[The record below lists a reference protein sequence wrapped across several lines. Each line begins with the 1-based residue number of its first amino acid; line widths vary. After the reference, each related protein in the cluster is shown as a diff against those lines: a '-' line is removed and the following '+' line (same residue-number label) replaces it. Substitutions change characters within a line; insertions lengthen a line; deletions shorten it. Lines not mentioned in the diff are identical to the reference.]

1 MSEVTFPPLFAFRA
15 DPLADSNAFSLAS
28 ARVQSSLKSPSTAV
42 FPSASSA
49 GYAHYPERTIVSS
62 YVDSQNAYGATVR
75 TDWIVWVAKSGGKFT
90 ACQIVSLET
99 RR

>member
-1 MSEVTFPPLFAFRA
+1 MSEVTFPPLFVFRA
-15 DPLADSNAFSLAS
+15 DPLGDIRAFSLAT
-28 ARVQSSLKSPSTAV
+28 ARVQSALKSPSTAV

-75 TDWIVWVAKSGGKFT
+75 TDWVVSLEKSGGQF
-90 ACQIVSLET
+90 AASHIVCLET